1 MKPENDPDQ
10 IKNLEAK
17 LGKLSKVTL
26 SQNFPSWDDLSRR
39 EIKYPELYSSSETKT
54 NLIRFP
60 HKGKFLI
67 GSALLAA
74 ASFTI
79 VFLLNRTPSDVPS
92 NQVAEVAPAF
102 ASVPAPQFNLLLG
115 SISQS
120 KGKNKL
126 KKSDEM
132 EIPMQNGMEV
142 SAGDRLLVGKSGTI
156 DISFPNHVFV
166 RVLGDTEIEIVDSK
180 SLLDSTQQLIRIWR
194 GKVLITLG
202 KLTKDSSFQIASGQV
217 DTMVRGTTFSV
228 SYDGKTTQTIAV
240 REGSVSV
247 LAANQEESVIEPGK
261 QIQYTDTVPS
271 PVQDIAIKEDKEM
284 KALQT
289 QVTLTREAK
298 LYAEYSRLE
307 LVRMEDGTEYR
318 GVIMGQSATHLHL
331 ETTEGR
337 LEIPIGKIQETEKIR

>member
-1 MKPENDPDQ
+1 MKPEKDPDQ
-10 IKNLEAK
+10 MKHLEAK

-26 SQNFPSWDDLSRR
+26 SQNFPSWEELSSR
-39 EIKYPELYSSSETKT
+39 EIKYPDLYSSPKTK
-54 NLIRFP
+54 NQIIQFP
-60 HKGKFLI
+60 HKGKFLV

-74 ASFTI
+74 ASFSV
-79 VFLLNRTPSDVPS
+79 VFLLNRSTAEIPV
-92 NQVAEVAPAF
+92 NQVAEVSPAF
-102 ASVPAPQFNLLLG
+102 ASIPSPEFKTLLG
-115 SISQS
+115 SIAQS
-120 KGKNKL
+120 KGKNSL
-126 KKSDEM
+126 KKSDES
-132 EIPMQNGMEV
+132 EIPMVKGMEV
-142 SAGDRLLVGKSGTI
+142 SAGDRLFVGKLGTI

-217 DTMVRGTTFSV
+217 ETMVRGTTFSV
-228 SYDGKTTQTIAV
+228 SYDGKTKQTIAV

-247 LAANQEESVIEPGK
+247 LTATQEESIIEPGK
-261 QIQYTDTVPS
+261 QIEFTDTVSS
-271 PVQDIAIKEDKEM
+271 PIQDISTKEDKEM

-318 GVIMGQSATHLHL
+318 GVIMGQSATHLQL

-337 LEIPIGKIQETEKIR
+337 LDIPIGKILETEKIR